1 MAVLAF
7 RTSTF
12 ARNIYLYG
20 NTLFTGIPVEYVE
33 PVKQYAA
40 TTFSRLQIDNALN
53 KGWITQQEYDE
64 TIAYIPLVS

>member
-1 MAVLAF
+1 MPVLPF

-12 ARNIYLYG
+12 TRNIYLYG
-20 NTLFTGIPVEYVE
+20 NTLFTEIPVEYVE
-33 PVKQYAA
+33 PVKEYAA
-40 TTFSRLQIDNALN
+40 ITYSRLQIDCALN